1 LDEAFLFERS
11 IDIER
16 RPIPLQIRERDR
28 EALVVVGEPKLA
40 EGERRMVDQNS
51 ASWNRLAKW
60 LAIVD
65 TLRRA
70 A

>member
-28 EALVVVGEPKLA
+28 EALVVVGEPKDGGPEQRQLEPTREVA
-40 EGERRMVDQNS
+40 GDR
-51 ASWNRLAKW
+51 
-60 LAIVD
+60 
-65 TLRRA
+65 
-70 A
+70 